1 MQTMILC
8 KHIITSLLLW
18 LLLVTTV
25 QSQSNESDI
34 ENIVNEIENV
44 VDDID
49 PEQDAQELIELA
61 ASVPKCGDCYCIP
74 DNDTD
79 ECPGDPQSLFDL
91 EGDMF
96 KFIKRKLVTPME
108 IDCDPSQ

>member
-49 PEQDAQELIELA
+49 PEQAAQELIELA

-91 EGDMF
+91 APIPIIQVVIYPKNMADP
-96 KFIKRKLVTPME
+96 TPT
-108 IDCDPSQ
+108 DQ